1 MSGNNKGEEYRK
13 IIADNRRARF
23 EYEIM
28 DVFEC
33 GIVLKGS
40 EVKSL
45 RAGKANLGD
54 AFADINKSGEVVLH
68 QLHISEYKG
77 ATRWNHDPRRP
88 RKLLLHKY
96 EIRKL
101 TGKVKER
108 GLTLAPLKLY
118 FNKKN
123 MVKLEIALAKG
134 KKTHD
139 KRETI
144 KQRDWDRQK
153 HRVLKRGE

>member
-1 MSGNNKGEEYRK
+1 MSEQERPRK

-23 EYEIM
+23 EYEIL

-33 GIVLKGS
+33 GIVLQGS
-40 EVKSL
+40 EVKSMRL
-45 RAGKANLGD
+45 GKANVGD
-54 AFADINKSGEVVLH
+54 AFADVDRFGAVMLYQMHV
-68 QLHISEYKG
+68 SEYKG

-88 RKLLLHKY
+88 RKLLMHKS

-101 TGKVKER
+101 TGKVKEK
-108 GLTLAPLKLY
+108 GLTLVPLSVY
-118 FNKKN
+118 FNHKN
-123 MVKLEIALAKG
+123 MVKIEIALAKG

-144 KQRDWDRQK
+144 KQREWERQK
-153 HRVLKRGE
+153 HRTLKRGE